1 MSVSD
6 PLLDSY
12 NCPAFLRTCNA
23 YREYLVKTEARELK
37 LPLYT
42 TNSAGETIVYHGEV
56 YCRVPG
62 CKHNHVPT
70 SATNNLRQHLIRH
83 GLHLPTSATGRLTQ
97 ARKDA
102 AIRWYKSLFE
112 AEEDDDDDK
121 NSDEDDAEDD
131 DAGNKRAEDDDE
143 EYEYAEDDDEDYDE
157 DDD

>member
-1 MSVSD
+1 MSLSD

-12 NCPAFLRTCNA
+12 NCPAFLRSCNA
-23 YREYLVKTEARELK
+23 YREYLVQTEARELK

-42 TNSAGETIVYHGEV
+42 TNSAGEIIVYHGEV

-62 CKHNHVPT
+62 CKHNHVAT

-112 AEEDDDDDK
+112 AEEDDDDE
-121 NSDEDDAEDD
+121 NSDEDDDADDDHAEDH
-131 DAGNKRAEDDDE
+131 RAEKDDE
-143 EYEYAEDDDEDYDE
+143 EYAEDDDEDYDE

>member
-12 NCPAFLRTCNA
+12 NCPAFLRSCNA
-23 YREYLVKTEARELK
+23 YREYLVKTEGRELT

-42 TNSAGETIVYHGEV
+42 TNSAGEIIVYHGEV

-62 CKHNHVPT
+62 CRHNHVPT

-83 GLHLPTSATGRLTQ
+83 GLRLSTSATGRLTQ

-102 AIRWYKSLFE
+102 AMRWYNSLFE
-112 AEEDDDDDK
+112 AEEDDDDDN
-121 NSDEDDAEDD
+121 NSDDDDDDDAEDD
-131 DAGNKRAEDDDE
+131 HAGNKRAKEDDE
-143 EYEYAEDDDEDYDE
+143 EYADDDDDDED
-157 DDD
+157 DD

>member
-1 MSVSD
+1 MSLSD
-6 PLLDSY
+6 PVLDSY
-12 NCPAFLRTCNA
+12 NCPAFLRCCNA

-42 TNSAGETIVYHGEV
+42 TNSAGEIIVYHGEV

-62 CKHNHVPT
+62 CKHNHVAT

-83 GLHLPTSATGRLTQ
+83 GLHLPRSATGRLTQ

-112 AEEDDDDDK
+112 AEEDDDE
-121 NSDEDDAEDD
+121 NSDEDDDAEDD
-131 DAGNKRAEDDDE
+131 HAEENRAEEADE
-143 EYEYAEDDDEDYDE
+143 EYAEDDDEDYDE

>member
-1 MSVSD
+1 MSLSD

-12 NCPAFLRTCNA
+12 NCPAFLRSCNA

-42 TNSAGETIVYHGEV
+42 MNSAGEIIVYHGEV

-83 GLHLPTSATGRLTQ
+83 GLYLPRSATGRLTQ

-102 AIRWYKSLFE
+102 AIRWYNSLFE
-112 AEEDDDDDK
+112 AEEDDDE
-121 NSDEDDAEDD
+121 NSDEDDDAEDD
-131 DAGNKRAEDDDE
+131 HAEDNRAEKDDE
-143 EYEYAEDDDEDYDE
+143 EYAEEDEEDYDE